1 MLYVSVHQENELRFD
16 FSRTLIFPVKYY
28 HLHDIFRPKEL
39 IKIMLSMMKS
49 DDKPYQKHCFT
60 DPRPIN

>member
-1 MLYVSVHQENELRFD
+1 MLYVSVHQENELRFG
-16 FSRTLIFPVKYY
+16 FSQTLIFPVKDY
-28 HLHDIFRPKEL
+28 HLHDIFGPKVL

-49 DDKPYQKHCFT
+49 DDKPYEKHFFT